1 MVNLVATGNMRRE
14 IQNKTR
20 TRKQKQYNWE
30 VEDNY
35 GHYKFAHTKETRQV
49 EYKSQQARQEIP
61 MDTVQCCDPTTL
73 NNPTIWKIFV
83 KGLGFNNIVSE

>member
-1 MVNLVATGNMRRE
+1 MVNLAATGNMRRE
-14 IQNKTR
+14 IQNKTI

-30 VEDNY
+30 VEDMVIINLLIL
-35 GHYKFAHTKETRQV
+35 KRQV
-49 EYKSQQARQEIP
+49 KWSIKARQEIP
-61 MDTVQCCDPTTL
+61 MDTVHCCDPTTL